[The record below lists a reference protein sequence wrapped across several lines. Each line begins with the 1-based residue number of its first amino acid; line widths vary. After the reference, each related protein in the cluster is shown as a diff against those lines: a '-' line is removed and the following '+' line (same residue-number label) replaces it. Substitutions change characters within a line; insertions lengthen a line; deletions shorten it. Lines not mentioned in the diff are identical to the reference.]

1 MGCGCKNKGNQTPAP
16 ATQAATSQSAQPS
29 ATTQESVKNS
39 IKKTIEKY
47 YNVNKTSSTNGWIKG

>member
-1 MGCGCKNKGNQTPAP
+1 MGCGCKNKGNQTPPPAP
-16 ATQAATSQSAQPS
+16 EAATQQAAQRNSVTE
-29 ATTQESVKNS
+29 ESVKSS